1 MRPLSTRASNRPYSS
16 YSKAVSAKVQAEDLS
31 SCDTMKKVINL
42 NLKSRVVNKTS
53 KLHKAID
60 LASQNPSK
68 NKAKLIG
75 KGNINLFLSDF
86 DSELSIPKIISM
98 P

>member
-1 MRPLSTRASNRPYSS
+1 
-16 YSKAVSAKVQAEDLS
+16 
-31 SCDTMKKVINL
+31 MKKVINS
-42 NLKSRVVNKTS
+42 NLKTKVINKTS
-53 KLHKAID
+53 KFYKAID

-68 NKAKLIG
+68 KKAKLIG